1 MQLLLIAPLPSA
13 LTEYSVLADNGQRI
27 ARIAAVSIA
36 TVAALAP
43 PDFDV
48 RLCDEAIDP
57 IDFATD
63 ADVIGISA
71 NVSQALR
78 AIEIAEAFRDRGKI
92 VVMGGPHVSLAPDV
106 FPGHA
111 DCLVVGEFEPIA
123 ETVFTD
129 MRRGTLQPRYDGTKA
144 DLCLSPVPRW
154 DLYPNAKAIGG
165 VVQTSR
171 GCPFECQFCDVI
183 PYLGRVQRHK
193 DDDQVIAE
201 IQNLYDHGYRF
212 ISLADD
218 NFTVYRRR
226 AKSLLERIAAWNGAE
241 GRDHVFFATQMS
253 IDAGRDDELLALCHR
268 AGLLNAFIGIETS
281 NRDNLKENR
290 KRQNLVVDLGHEI
303 RKIVRRG
310 LQVEAALMVGFD
322 HDDRSAFA
330 RQLAFAMSLPVC
342 VFNVSVLVA
351 PTATPLYAAMRAQ
364 GRLVS
369 DQLSSQ
375 FPSANLITNLVPA
388 LMSREDLYIGAK
400 WLISKIMTPANFLL
414 RLEAMI
420 QLLAPPPWSE
430 RGLTKRDGRAGA
442 AKLFSRV
449 LRGMMRSD
457 EHVAHVVR
465 RVFTLI
471 RERPELRDSIGDAF
485 SHYLMTLQSY
495 QVNGVYDRELA
506 DLDAPPFDQTA
517 ASSWRA
523 DLPAYA

>member
-1 MQLLLIAPLPSA
+1 
-13 LTEYSVLADNGQRI
+13 
-27 ARIAAVSIA
+27 
-36 TVAALAP
+36 
-43 PDFDV
+43 
-48 RLCDEAIDP
+48 
-57 IDFATD
+57 
-63 ADVIGISA
+63 
-71 NVSQALR
+71 
-78 AIEIAEAFRDRGKI
+78 
-92 VVMGGPHVSLAPDV
+92 
-106 FPGHA
+106 
-111 DCLVVGEFEPIA
+111 
-123 ETVFTD
+123 
-129 MRRGTLQPRYDGTKA
+129 
-144 DLCLSPVPRW
+144 
-154 DLYPNAKAIGG
+154 
-165 VVQTSR
+165 
-171 GCPFECQFCDVI
+171 
-183 PYLGRVQRHK
+183 
-193 DDDQVIAE
+193 
-201 IQNLYDHGYRF
+201 
-212 ISLADD
+212 
-218 NFTVYRRR
+218 
-226 AKSLLERIAAWNGAE
+226 
-241 GRDHVFFATQMS
+241 
-253 IDAGRDDELLALCHR
+253 
-268 AGLLNAFIGIETS
+268 
-281 NRDNLKENR
+281 
-290 KRQNLVVDLGHEI
+290 
-303 RKIVRRG
+303 
-310 LQVEAALMVGFD
+310 MVGFD